1 MIWFGK
7 KSYLASL
14 QKISLLQGVIEQ
26 LSKEL
31 RKSQVRVGH
40 LQEAV
45 RAMHTEQNNLAT
57 RIMKLENMVQ
67 SKK

>member
-14 QKISLLQGVIEQ
+14 QKVRLLQGVIEQ

-31 RKSQVRVGH
+31 RKFEVRVGH
-40 LQEAV
+40 LQDAV
-45 RAMHTEQNNLAT
+45 RALHTAQNKLAT
-57 RIMKLENMVQ
+57 RFMELERT
-67 SKK
+67 KKG

>member
-14 QKISLLQGVIEQ
+14 KKVTLLQGVVEQ

-40 LQEAV
+40 LQDAV
-45 RAMHTEQNNLAT
+45 RSMHTEQNDLAT
-57 RIMKLENMVQ
+57 RIMKLEETARK
-67 SKK
+67 SK

>member
-14 QKISLLQGVIEQ
+14 RKVSLLQGVIEQ

-31 RKSQVRVGH
+31 RKFEVRVGH

-45 RAMHTEQNNLAT
+45 RAMHTAQNKLAT
-57 RIMKLENMVQ
+57 RIMKLEDIVR
-67 SKK
+67 KKK